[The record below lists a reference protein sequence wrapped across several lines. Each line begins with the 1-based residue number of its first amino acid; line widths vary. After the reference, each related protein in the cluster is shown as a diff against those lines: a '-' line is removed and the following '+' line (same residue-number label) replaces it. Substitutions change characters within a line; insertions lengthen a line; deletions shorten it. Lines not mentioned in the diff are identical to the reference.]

1 MVGDDDHT
9 TQVRFVK
16 TSIDGFTTVA
26 VKRRQ
31 NPSLRRATN
40 ESCHHPDVST

>member
-1 MVGDDDHT
+1 MPD
-9 TQVRFVK
+9 QVRFVS
-16 TSIDGFTTVA
+16 TSIDGFTSEA

-40 ESCHHPDVST
+40 ESCHHRDVAR